1 MISSVRSS
9 KKESISYFE
18 ETNPTYLE
26 THKRGVVI
34 EIRKKET
41 FLHELTREHVPGI
54 DLNMVLH
61 IKGNSF
67 DLMIQAADG
76 ITDCINSSVE
86 DIT

>member
-1 MISSVRSS
+1 MISSLRSS

-26 THKRGVVI
+26 THERGVVI
-34 EIRKKET
+34 EIIKKET
-41 FLHELTREHVPGI
+41 FPHKPTREHVPGI
-54 DLNMVLH
+54 DLNMAIH

-67 DLMIQAADG
+67 DLMNQAADG